1 MDIKKLI
8 RALLLSKFGGVQLSD
23 ARVEQLAKRL
33 EGLVETEEELET
45 RLTALDE
52 AIPFADIAKEDDR
65 IRSLEAAAKA
75 KKPVARKPVERE
87 EEEEESDEEIPAW
100 AKALIDGNKALQDT
114 VQALKGEKVVSDRRS
129 AILAKLK
136 GADEAYANKVVRD
149 FGRMSFADDEAF
161 EEYLGD
167 VEKDFT
173 EHAQSQAES
182 KLGND
187 APYLGSGG
195 GTLKDDE
202 VSPVMK
208 QLVEQRKAEAEA
220 KAKLN

>member
-8 RALLLSKFGGVQLSD
+8 RALLQSKFGGVQLSD

-52 AIPFADIAKEDDR
+52 ALPFADIAKEDDR

-75 KKPVARKPVERE
+75 KKPVAKKPVERE
-87 EEEEESDEEIPAW
+87 EEDEPGEDNKDSELLALLKEMKNEISS
-100 AKALIDGNKALQDT
+100 I
-114 VQALKGEKVVSDRRS
+114 KGEKIVSDRRS

-136 GADEAYANKVVRD
+136 GADEAYTNKVVRD

-187 APYLGSGG
+187 APYFGVG
-195 GTLKDDE
+195 KDGKTKEASKEELDA
-202 VSPVMK
+202 VMDTITI
-208 QLVEQRKAEAEA
+208 
-220 KAKLN
+220 